1 MVMREGEEKRREGGK
16 AEQSRTNR
24 GEKSGLVVVRKLQ
37 YRQSRKGDAK
47 LRKQARQGVGLPCN
61 WPGCKLR

>member
-1 MVMREGEEKRREGGK
+1 MVMREGEEKRREGRK
-16 AEQSRTNR
+16 AEEGRSS

-47 LRKQARQGVGLPCN
+47 LREQARQGVGLPCN